1 MPLVC
6 LWKTSTMSILK
17 RGMIFI
23 TFFGCCFAIA
33 LAAAAMGTK
42 FWLESDAI
50 QRRINP
56 DKTLEVRPNS
66 TGHVNFGLFKGRKSL
81 NVGFG
86 TRVHPFDGEYRGGE
100 TTTPLAARSVCPA
113 AVDSCWR

>member
-1 MPLVC
+1 
-6 LWKTSTMSILK
+6 
-17 RGMIFI
+17 MIFI

-33 LAAAAMGTK
+33 LAAAAMSTK
-42 FWLESDAI
+42 FWLEAEAI

-86 TRVHPFDGEYRGGE
+86 TRLHHFDSKYKCTE
-100 TTTPLAARSVCPA
+100 TPMPIGTHWLCCHCCLVLMGCY
-113 AVDSCWR
+113 

>member
-1 MPLVC
+1 
-6 LWKTSTMSILK
+6 
-17 RGMIFI
+17 MIFI

-33 LAAAAMGTK
+33 LAAAAMSTK
-42 FWLESDAI
+42 FWLEAEAI

-86 TRVHPFDGEYRGGE
+86 TRLHHFDTDVCRAVLWLQCGMVAYRAGSSASLCGGDGYDCHVDDIS
-100 TTTPLAARSVCPA
+100 SV
-113 AVDSCWR
+113 RGFG